1 MQATDRVIYPCC
13 RSAILSGLPQHQ
25 NGMYGLHQGVHHF
38 NSFDGVQT
46 LPLILHKNN
55 IRTGAFLL
63 FFLKDYWK
71 KHVGPDY
78 VYPFDFEETEDQ
90 HPILQVGRNITFMRL
105 LARQFLQNNS
115 DVRPFFL
122 YIGFHDP
129 HRCGSVTPQY
139 GEFCEKFGNGE
150 PGMGTIPDWK
160 PVIYDPSKVVVPY
173 FVQDTPAAREDI
185 AAQYTTISRLDQGVG
200 VILEE
205 LKMAGHLN
213 DTLVIFTSDNGIP
226 FPNGRTNLFDPGMA
240 EPMLISSP
248 FHPSSWEK
256 ETNAMTSLLDI
267 VPTVLDWYGL
277 HYPTYTL
284 EGTTVKLTGQS
295 LLPLL
300 SDRFLCFTN
309 IQDILNRTVNKQ
321 QLPWYKT
328 LQQYYYR
335 QQWELYDLAQDPK
348 EVTNLAYDE
357 KYAAIFASL
366 KQRLLSWQNLTSDPW
381 ICAPEAVLEYQGL
394 YKEHPQCL
402 PLYNNL
408 DLHLADLASKDQWE
422 PEVKD
427 QWKNI

>member
-1 MQATDRVIYPCC
+1 
-13 RSAILSGLPQHQ
+13 
-25 NGMYGLHQGVHHF
+25 
-38 NSFDGVQT
+38 
-46 LPLILHKNN
+46 
-55 IRTGAFLL
+55 
-63 FFLKDYWK
+63 
-71 KHVGPDY
+71 
-78 VYPFDFEETEDQ
+78 
-90 HPILQVGRNITFMRL
+90 
-105 LARQFLQNNS
+105 
-115 DVRPFFL
+115 
-122 YIGFHDP
+122 
-129 HRCGSVTPQY
+129 
-139 GEFCEKFGNGE
+139 
-150 PGMGTIPDWK
+150 
-160 PVIYDPSKVVVPY
+160 
-173 FVQDTPAAREDI
+173 
-185 AAQYTTISRLDQGVG
+185 
-200 VILEE
+200 
-205 LKMAGHLN
+205 
-213 DTLVIFTSDNGIP
+213 
-226 FPNGRTNLFDPGMA
+226 
-240 EPMLISSP
+240 
-248 FHPSSWEK
+248 
-256 ETNAMTSLLDI
+256 MTSLLDI

-300 SDRFLCFTN
+300 SDSRLSYDEVHTAVFASHNLHEVTMFYPMRVVRTLQFKLIHN
-309 IQDILNRTVNKQ
+309 LHFKMPFPIDQDFFVSPTFQDILNRTVSKQ